1 MIKQCCVCGR
11 EFEAKR
17 NYDIVCSDPD
27 CRSARYKEVVA
38 RWKQE
43 HYDKVLESNR
53 RCAKRR
59 REREKAKK
67 EAEAMTRKEITA
79 DGYAER
85 QIQKSL
91 ELAGRVRT
99 TL

>member
-1 MIKQCCVCGR
+1 MIKNCCVCGR
-11 EFEAKR
+11 EFDAKR
-17 NYDIVCSDPD
+17 KTDIVCSDPD
-27 CRSARYKEVVA
+27 CRNARYREVVA
-38 RWKQE
+38 KWKQE

-59 REREKAKK
+59 REREKAQK
-67 EAEAMTRKEITA
+67 EAEAMTGKEIIA

-85 QIQKSL
+85 QMQKSL
-91 ELAGRVRT
+91 ELAGKVRT

>member
-1 MIKQCCVCGR
+1 MIKKCCVCGR
-11 EFEAKR
+11 EFDAKR
-17 NYDIVCSDPD
+17 KIDVVCSDPD
-27 CRSARYKEVVA
+27 CRSARYKEVTA
-38 RWKQE
+38 RWKKE

-59 REREKAKK
+59 REREKARK
-67 EAEAMTRKEITA
+67 EAEAMAKKEIVA

-85 QIQKSL
+85 QIKKSL